1 MEART
6 LFDSHGQAKPIE
18 SFVQQHFGSVHLN
31 EIDDVVHG
39 VTHAVAPVVHAA
51 APLGN
56 ALIKGARHE
65 VIRAGYVLHSLNTL
79 WREIQNKIYTSG
91 THSPW
96 HPGTLSTS

>member
-65 VIRAGYVLHSLNTL
+65 VIRAGYVHFTL
-79 WREIQNKIYTSG
+79 
-91 THSPW
+91 
-96 HPGTLSTS
+96 

>member
-6 LFDSHGQAKPIE
+6 LFDPNGQAKPIE

-65 VIRAGYVLHSLNTL
+65 VIRAGYVLDSLITL
-79 WREIQNKIYTSG
+79 WREIQNGFSG
-91 THSPW
+91 TPSPW
-96 HPGTLSTS
+96 HPGTSSTS